1 LNHGDEIWL
10 TGLFDTP
17 ASCWVIGVNEGVLRL
32 HFSLDDDTRE
42 KLHEMIAALP
52 QQEFARPR

>member
-1 LNHGDEIWL
+1 
-10 TGLFDTP
+10 LFDTP

-52 QQEFARPR
+52 QQ